1 MAAKKRTCLMC
12 GRAIKADQILKRKFD
27 GRDCTFDS
35 DDCILIFKKFR
46 SLYGKS
52 FFR

>member
-1 MAAKKRTCLMC
+1 MC
-12 GRAIKADQILKRKFD
+12 GKIVKADKMLRRKFD

-35 DDCILIFKKFR
+35 KDCILIFKKFR
-46 SLYGKS
+46 SVYGKA